1 MLFPRYNDVNCIK
14 YEVFGA
20 AAAEAEVDLLTGEHK
35 INRVDLVLDFG
46 ER

>member
-1 MLFPRYNDVNCIK
+1 MA

-35 INRVDLVLDFG
+35 INKVDVVVDYG